1 MIGVFRELGVTN
13 PVTIVRTIRNFA
25 RTIWDPTRSDIGQG
39 IGLLVYRGL
48 KDASPGDEQA
58 LAQASPE
65 LRALFEERYDP
76 QLDLEHLATL
86 PDGTLGREWV
96 RFVTDNG
103 IRPLETLLAFG
114 TPQNLLEYQFRR
126 AYKMHDLMHVV
137 LGADASVLGEVR
149 IVSYSLGQAPSRAT
163 GRVRAPAMALA
174 VLVMNIGLRRPHEMR
189 EAVALAA
196 EWLRVGERSPWHV
209 AVRIE
214 DWLERPVAD
223 LRAHLLR
230 EDGDRVREVVA
241 RDPLP
246 MAAAIG

>member
-1 MIGVFRELGVTN
+1 MIGAFRELGLRN
-13 PVTIVRTIRNFA
+13 PLTVVRAIRNFA

-48 KDASPGDEQA
+48 KDARPGDEQA

-65 LRALFEERYDP
+65 LRALFDERYDP
-76 QLDLEHLATL
+76 PLDLERLATL

-96 RFVTDNG
+96 RFVTANG

-149 IVSYSLGQAPSRAT
+149 IVAYSLGQAPSRDA

-196 EWLRVGERSPWHV
+196 AWLRVGERSPWHV
-209 AVRIE
+209 ALRVE
-214 DWLERPVAD
+214 DWLEKPVAE

-230 EDGDRVREVVA
+230 EDDRRGREVVA
-241 RDPLP
+241 EGRPSL
-246 MAAAIG
+246 ARAIG